1 MKFYACLCWNAALFM
16 VAVFFLSACGSN
28 GGSVNQVQEEQSSS
42 SSIEG
47 YETFDDLPRCTS
59 KKEGKEVY
67 VEEDDAEYVC
77 EDGDWVKAK
86 KPSTVAEYETFDDLP
101 ACTSKKEGKE
111 VYVEEDDIDYV
122 CEDGEWVEA
131 EGDSDGKSSA
141 SKDKTS
147 STSAKSSAS
156 KDQTSSSSVK
166 PSSSNGGSAV
176 SGDVAKKRIGPVSQ
190 YGQLQAGA
198 PSGTGRIYGSCKGV
212 KSGNEVMVQGMS
224 LFWSIGDEGA
234 KYWTSGIVNGLV
246 SKQNIQLIRGA
257 MGIDEDWGNGNYFTD
272 TKKYQDM
279 MDEVVAAAIE
289 NDIYVIID
297 YHSHK
302 ANDNTDNAKAFFK
315 RMAQKWGAYDNVIF
329 EIFNEP
335 IKQTWSTIK
344 SYANQVIPVI
354 REYSDNLIVVGTPSY
369 SANPDAAVGSAISD
383 NNVAYTF
390 HFYAGVDEYQHD
402 IDIQGANAEYAM
414 RNGLSVFVTEWGNSG
429 PTGAGSVVS
438 SRSSSWYNWMK
449 SNKLSGAN
457 WSVSDKDEAAS
468 YFTTSG
474 AWSYSTSGNWVNS
487 NIFAYLPTSYTE
499 CDGSSLPSSS
509 ASVKPSSSAS
519 SSVGEAVDILG
530 GAGLFNEN
538 RTSSGWTLNVTN
550 GAAVGKVRGETDDDL
565 NYVLAFWSNGPRVT
579 VYDSYYDEYST
590 YYPEEYDIQAK
601 HKVALRNGYSYTV
614 RMGLYAYDNDGV
626 ASRDIQVSILETT
639 YYDAYAG
646 WIFESP
652 GEYEEFTGTYCH
664 DYPSDSAAE
673 FHIDGGNVVG
683 GFSVVWVVIEER
695 EGCDGVL

>member
-47 YETFDDLPRCTS
+47 YETFDDLP
-59 KKEGKEVY
+59 
-67 VEEDDAEYVC
+67 
-77 EDGDWVKAK
+77 
-86 KPSTVAEYETFDDLP
+86 

-122 CEDGEWVEA
+122 CEDGEWVEN
-131 EGDSDGKSSA
+131 EGGSDGKSSA
-141 SKDKTS
+141 SKDK
-147 STSAKSSAS
+147 
-156 KDQTSSSSVK
+156 TSSSSVK

-302 ANDNTDNAKAFFK
+302 ANDNTDSAKAFFK

-335 IKQTWSTIK
+335 INQSWSTVK

-457 WSVSDKDEAAS
+457 WSVSDKAEAAS

-530 GAGLFNEN
+530 GAGLFNDN
-538 RTSSGWTLNVTN
+538 RSTSGWTLNVTN

-565 NYVLAFWSNGPRVT
+565 NYVLAFWSNGPSVT
-579 VYDSYYDEYST
+579 AYDSYYDEYFT
-590 YYPEEYDIQAK
+590 YYPEVYDIQAK
-601 HKVALRNGYSYTV
+601 HKVSLRNGYSYTV
-614 RMGLYAYDNDGV
+614 RMGLYAYDDYGV
-626 ASRDIQVSILETT
+626 ASRDIQVSILDA

-646 WIFESP
+646 WTFESP

-664 DYPSDSAAE
+664 DYSSDSAAE
-673 FHIDGGNVVG
+673 FHIDGGNVAG

>member
-59 KKEGKEVY
+59 KKEGKEAY

-77 EDGDWVKAK
+77 TDGDWVKAK

-122 CEDGEWVEA
+122 CEDGEWVEN
-131 EGDSDGKSSA
+131 EGGSDGKSSA
-141 SKDKTS
+141 SRDK
-147 STSAKSSAS
+147 
-156 KDQTSSSSVK
+156 TSSSSVK
-166 PSSSNGGSAV
+166 SSSSNGGSAV

-335 IKQTWSTIK
+335 INQSWSTVK

-438 SRSSSWYNWMK
+438 SRSSDWYNWMK

-457 WSVSDKDEAAS
+457 WSVSDKAEAAS

-530 GAGLFNEN
+530 GSGLFNEN
-538 RTSSGWTLNVTN
+538 RTTSGWTLNVTN

-565 NYVLAFWSNGPRVT
+565 NYVLAFWSNGPNVT
-579 VYDSYYDEYST
+579 VYDSYYDEYFT
-590 YYPEEYDIQAK
+590 YYPEVYDIQAK
-601 HKVALRNGYSYTV
+601 HKVSLRSGYSYTV

-626 ASRDIQVSILETT
+626 ANRDIQVSILDA

-646 WIFESP
+646 WTFESP

-664 DYPSDSAAE
+664 DYSSDSAAE
-673 FHIDGGNVVG
+673 FHIDGGNVAG
-683 GFSVVWVVIEER
+683 GFSVLWVVIEER

>member
-59 KKEGKEVY
+59 KKEGKEAY

-77 EDGDWVKAK
+77 TDGDWVKAK

-122 CEDGEWVEA
+122 CEDGEWVEN
-131 EGDSDGKSSA
+131 EGGSDGKSSA
-141 SKDKTS
+141 SKDK
-147 STSAKSSAS
+147 
-156 KDQTSSSSVK
+156 TSSSSVK
-166 PSSSNGGSAV
+166 PSSSNGGSDV

-335 IKQTWSTIK
+335 INQSWSTVK

-457 WSVSDKDEAAS
+457 WSVSDKAEAAS

-530 GAGLFNEN
+530 GSGLFNEN
-538 RTSSGWTLNVTN
+538 RTTSGWTLNVTN

-601 HKVALRNGYSYTV
+601 RRVALRNGYSYTV

-626 ASRDIQVSILETT
+626 ASRDIQVSILDA

-646 WIFESP
+646 WTFESP

-664 DYPSDSAAE
+664 DDSSDSAAE
-673 FHIDGGNVVG
+673 FHIDGGNVAG
-683 GFSVVWVVIEER
+683 GFSVLWVVIEER

>member
-28 GGSVNQVQEEQSSS
+28 GGSVIQVQEEQSSS

-59 KKEGKEVY
+59 KKEGKEAY

-77 EDGDWVKAK
+77 TDGDWVKAK

-122 CEDGEWVEA
+122 CEDGEWVEN
-131 EGDSDGKSSA
+131 EGGSDGKSSA
-141 SKDKTS
+141 SRDK
-147 STSAKSSAS
+147 
-156 KDQTSSSSVK
+156 TSSSSVK
-166 PSSSNGGSAV
+166 SSSSNGGSAV

-335 IKQTWSTIK
+335 INQSWSTVK

-457 WSVSDKDEAAS
+457 WSVSDKAEAAS

-530 GAGLFNEN
+530 GAGLFNDN
-538 RTSSGWTLNVTN
+538 RSTSGWTLNVTN

-565 NYVLAFWSNGPRVT
+565 NYVLAFWSNGPRVS
-579 VYDSYYDEYST
+579 VYDSYYDSYTT
-590 YYPEEYDIQAK
+590 YYPEVYDIQAK
-601 HKVALRNGYSYTV
+601 HRVALKNGYSYTV
-614 RMGLYAYDNDGV
+614 RMGLYAYDDYGV
-626 ASRDIQVSILETT
+626 ASRDIQVSILDA

-646 WIFESP
+646 WTFESS

-664 DYPSDSAAE
+664 DYSSDSAAE
-673 FHIDGGNVVG
+673 FHIDGGNVAG

>member
-67 VEEDDAEYVC
+67 VEEDEAEYVC

-141 SKDKTS
+141 SKDK
-147 STSAKSSAS
+147 
-156 KDQTSSSSVK
+156 TSSSSVK

-234 KYWTSGIVNGLV
+234 KYWTSDIVDGLV
-246 SKQNIQLIRGA
+246 SKWNIQLIRGA

-302 ANDNTDNAKAFFK
+302 ADNNTSNAKAFFK
-315 RMAQKWGAYDNVIF
+315 RMAQKWGGYDNVIF

-335 IKQTWSTIK
+335 INQSWSTVK

-354 REYSDNLIVVGTPSY
+354 REYSDNLIVVGTPNY
-369 SANPDAAVGSAISD
+369 SANPDAAVGNSISD

-414 RNGLSVFVTEWGNSG
+414 SNGLSVFVTEWGNSG

-457 WSVSDKDEAAS
+457 WSVSDKAETAS

-474 AWSYSTSGNWVNS
+474 AWSYSTSGSWVNS

-538 RTSSGWTLNVTN
+538 RTTSGWTLNVTN

-664 DYPSDSAAE
+664 DYPSDGAAE